1 MPLAHTLGI
10 PLRQLIGPVVGRLQP
25 ARPCLRTVRA
35 FSWERVMNAL
45 DFEHDPQAWQPK
57 AAPAPVQAPPTPNL
71 PAVVVQVQSAARQPD

>member
-1 MPLAHTLGI
+1 
-10 PLRQLIGPVVGRLQP
+10 
-25 ARPCLRTVRA
+25 
-35 FSWERVMNAL
+35 MNAL